1 MINVIYLL
9 FLYTLMI
16 LVIQNISHIIN
27 IINIIRYIHTYY
39 VLLSK
44 LGIIRVLVYMLN
56 NHYTLIKYN
65 INYNSCVC
73 QLSAGGYISY
83 FLDQNKGTW
92 CSGITSASHA
102 EGPGLKSQCVHA
114 CHDFVI

>member
-16 LVIQNISHIIN
+16 LVIQNMSHIIN

-73 QLSAGGYISY
+73 QPSAGGYISC
-83 FLDQNKGTW
+83 FLEQNNGTW
-92 CSGITSASHA
+92 CSGITSASRA
-102 EGPGLKSQCVHA
+102 GRPAGGCFSPGVA
-114 CHDFVI
+114 T

>member
-1 MINVIYLL
+1 MMNAIYL
-9 FLYTLMI
+9 FFNILMI
-16 LVIQNISHIIN
+16 VVIQNMSHIIN

-56 NHYTLIKYN
+56 NHYTFIKYN

-73 QLSAGGYISY
+73 QLSAGEFI
-83 FLDQNKGTW
+83 L
-92 CSGITSASHA
+92 
-102 EGPGLKSQCVHA
+102 
-114 CHDFVI
+114 